1 MERSPQA
8 TGWHGMRF
16 NIGRFDPNNQEY
28 VESPEIEERKD
39 RCCTQ
44 ENCGCGCYVATVDV
58 DRLDQQ

>member
-1 MERSPQA
+1 
-8 TGWHGMRF
+8 MRF

-44 ENCGCGCYVATVDV
+44 KNCGCGRYVATVDA
-58 DRLDQQ
+58 DKLDQQ